1 MLKTFTTYDKY
12 FVIAYINRLIFFDL
26 TVQTENLFIGQL
38 EIPDDVI
45 TNLFVYEDEDEI
57 AVTTERNE
65 IFVVDKSRTLTKTH
79 FWLSNQEII
88 LF

>member
-12 FVIAYINRLIFFDL
+12 FVIAYMNRLMFFEL

-45 TNLFVYEDEDEI
+45 TNLFV
-57 AVTTERNE
+57 
-65 IFVVDKSRTLTKTH
+65 
-79 FWLSNQEII
+79 
-88 LF
+88 

>member
-12 FVIAYINRLIFFDL
+12 FVIAYMNRLMFFEL
-26 TVQTENLFIGQL
+26 TVQTESLFIGQL

-45 TNLFVYEDEDEI
+45 TNLFVYLDDEL
-57 AVTTERNE
+57 AVTTKRNE

-79 FWLSNQEII
+79 FWLSNLEII